1 MKTVLVTGGAGY
13 IGSHTCKALAAAGFT
28 PITYDNLVYGHE
40 EAVRWGPLEKGD
52 ILDAARLSDVVK
64 RHSPAAVLHFAAFA
78 YVGESVADPAKYY
91 RNNVLGTL
99 SLLEVMRAEGINQ
112 LVFSSSCAAYGV
124 PTEVPISE
132 SAILNP
138 INPYG
143 ASKLVAERMLADYR
157 AAYGL
162 RGVALRYF
170 NAAGADPEC
179 EAGEDHDPETHLI
192 PLVLDAAI
200 GARPDIT
207 IYGDDYETTDGTCI
221 RDFVHVGDIADAH
234 VLALKKLQSG
244 SMRPAYNLGT
254 GKGVSVKEVIDTAR
268 AITGRNISV
277 VRGPRRAGDPAIL
290 VADPQLANDD
300 LNWSPRYPSIEDMIE
315 TAWKWHAHRHAG
327 SRSRSVG
334 MDEKERTAS

>member
-1 MKTVLVTGGAGY
+1 
-13 IGSHTCKALAAAGFT
+13 
-28 PITYDNLVYGHE
+28 
-40 EAVRWGPLEKGD
+40 
-52 ILDAARLSDVVK
+52 
-64 RHSPAAVLHFAAFA
+64 
-78 YVGESVADPAKYY
+78 
-91 RNNVLGTL
+91 
-99 SLLEVMRAEGINQ
+99 
-112 LVFSSSCAAYGV
+112 
-124 PTEVPISE
+124 
-132 SAILNP
+132 
-138 INPYG
+138 
-143 ASKLVAERMLADYR
+143 MLADYR

-207 IYGDDYETTDGTCI
+207 IYGDDYETPDGTCI

-234 VLALKKLQSG
+234 VLALKKLPSG

-268 AITGRNISV
+268 AVTGRNISV

-290 VADPQLANDD
+290 VADPHCANGD

-315 TAWKWHAHRHAG
+315 TAWKWHAQRHAG

-334 MDEKERTAS
+334 MDEKERTAR